1 MSQYGR
7 IVNSHGPGG
16 TLTFSVGTI
25 WRYFTLI
32 ELLIVIAIIAIL
44 AALLLPA
51 LNSARERGRAIRC
64 TSNLK
69 SIGSGLMLYC
79 ADYGGYAPLMLITY
93 CTELS
98 WNTCAFLDN
107 TFVEYCGTVKSSDPK
122 EDRKRGNVLECPSM
136 DPTTDYT
143 GQLYGIG
150 YLGNGNVHYW
160 KNDDLTCGGRPSSF
174 RQVSKTIFC
183 FDGTTWNSADTAGR
197 PYYIYR
203 DNMFR
208 RRHGGRI
215 NTLYLDGHVSSSAI
229 LGVGFYSADDFAT
242 WAKNTEEYLK

>member
-1 MSQYGR
+1 MRFNCWWRRRRRTEGSSCGRDCCPAGQPGFPLLPPPANVPWNGGVSGKSGLMMLTFFVFNKREGWFMSQYGR

-16 TLTFSVGTI
+16 TLTFSVGTTR
-25 WRYFTLI
+25 RYFTLI

-122 EDRKRGNVLECPSM
+122 EDRKRGA
-136 DPTTDYT
+136 
-143 GQLYGIG
+143 
-150 YLGNGNVHYW
+150 
-160 KNDDLTCGGRPSSF
+160 KGR
-174 RQVSKTIFC
+174 K
-183 FDGTTWNSADTAGR
+183 
-197 PYYIYR
+197 
-203 DNMFR
+203 
-208 RRHGGRI
+208 
-215 NTLYLDGHVSSSAI
+215 
-229 LGVGFYSADDFAT
+229 
-242 WAKNTEEYLK
+242 LKQKLKSISLLFK